1 MRVGAIPN
9 PRKEITVKGTEEE
22 VSNWLYKI
30 PIYMHTHIKSGYIQQ
45 KLDEQIGR
53 IEIGK
58 TEFLSLGVN
67 IIIDVN
73 YKSEEATELCIEV
86 QRTVG
91 SFDRSAEISYA
102 NDHLNNTVQAIK
114 YISKNKEYNPERKI
128 NSVSNSSIDKS
139 NEDSSLVSGLVV
151 FSILVILVFVFYIL
165 TM

>member
-9 PRKEITVKGTEEE
+9 PRREITVKGTEEE
-22 VSNWLYKI
+22 ISKWLYKI
-30 PIYMHTHIKSGYIQQ
+30 PIYMDTHIKSGYIQQ

-67 IIIDVN
+67 IVIDVN
-73 YKSEEATELCIEV
+73 YMSEEASELCIEV
-86 QRTVG
+86 QRTIG

-114 YISKNKEYNPERKI
+114 YISKNKEYNPEKKI
-128 NSVSNSSIDKS
+128 NSFSDNSIDKS
-139 NEDSSLVSGLVV
+139 NEDSSLIGGLVV
-151 FSILVILVFVFYIL
+151 FSILVIVVIYFIY
-165 TM
+165 

>member
-9 PRKEITVKGTEEE
+9 PRKDITVKGTEEE

-30 PIYMHTHIKSGYIQQ
+30 PIYMDSHIKSGYIEQ
-45 KLDEQIGR
+45 KLDEHIGR

-73 YKSEEATELCIEV
+73 YKTEEATELCIEV

-91 SFDRSAEISYA
+91 SFDRSSEITYA
-102 NDHLNNTVQAIK
+102 NEHLNNTIEAIK
-114 YISKNKEYNPERKI
+114 YISKNKEYNPQRKI
-128 NSVSNSSIDKS
+128 GSSSNSSIDNS
-139 NEDSSLVSGLVV
+139 NEDSSVAGWLVVILISGLV
-151 FSILVILVFVFYIL
+151 LYIL
-165 TM
+165 SR